1 MCPPCLLGV
10 LKGIKAPLDS
20 LESWTDTRYTEPRG
34 LEKARVA
41 LTLIRELTTMAPALT
56 MGLWGI
62 PGEIQTTQYLISH

>member
-1 MCPPCLLGV
+1 MCPHCLLGI
-10 LKGIKAPLDS
+10 LKGIKAPPVS
-20 LESWTDTRYTEPRG
+20 LESWTDMRDIGTGG

-62 PGEIQTTQYLISH
+62 PEEIQTTQGLISH